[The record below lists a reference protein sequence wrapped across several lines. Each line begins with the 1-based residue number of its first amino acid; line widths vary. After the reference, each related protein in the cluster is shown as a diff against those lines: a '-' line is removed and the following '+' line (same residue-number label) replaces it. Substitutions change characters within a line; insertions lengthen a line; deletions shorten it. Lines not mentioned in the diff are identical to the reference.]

1 VSFNKGVSIDTS
13 HASRGGGGRGG
24 RGGRGG
30 LAVGGGLG
38 GLVLVVVALFLGV
51 DPGALTGGGGG
62 QQQPGGSA
70 DLAEQC
76 QDAQDADTDIEC
88 RIIATENSLDVY
100 WATALPE
107 LGEQYQRPSTVVF
120 SGQTSTGCGSA
131 TSAVG
136 PFYCPADQT
145 MYFDATFFGVLTDQF
160 GSSGGPFA
168 QQYVVAHE
176 FGHHIQNQIG
186 LLNAAQQDP
195 QGPESGAVRT
205 ELMADCLAGVWAH
218 HAASTVDPDTGV
230 TFLAELTDTEIADA
244 LSAASSVGDDRIQ
257 EKTQGRVNPEAWT
270 HGSSEQRQRWFTT
283 GYQAG
288 DLNSCDT
295 LNTTDL

>member
-1 VSFNKGVSIDTS
+1 VSFNEGVSIDTS
-13 HASRGGGGRGG
+13 HASRGGGG
-24 RGGRGG
+24 GGRGG

-51 DPGALTGGGGG
+51 DPSALTGGGGG
-62 QQQPGGSA
+62 QPQPGGSE
-70 DLAEQC
+70 DLAAQC
-76 QDAQDADTDIEC
+76 QDAQDANTDIEC

-107 LGEQYQRPSTVVF
+107 LGEQYQRPQTVVF
-120 SGQTSTGCGSA
+120 SGQTGTGCGSA

-145 MYFDATFFGVLTDQF
+145 MYFDATFFDVLTEQF

-186 LLNAAQQDP
+186 VLNAAQQDP

-283 GYQAG
+283 GYQSG
-288 DLNSCDT
+288 NLNSCDT
-295 LNTTDL
+295 LSATDL